1 MNADWREEYFQQI
14 NDCETDKRASML
26 TAWECDFL
34 QSLRERLESKRELTP
49 KQIETLDNIWNKATS
64 KG

>member
-1 MNADWREEYFQQI
+1 MSNWREEYYTQI
-14 NDCETDKRASML
+14 DDCETDKRASL
-26 TAWECDFL
+26 LSAWECDFL
-34 QSLRERLESKRELTP
+34 ASIRDQLDAKRTLST